1 MILLNSQFAIHNSQL
16 RIAKRLLVKDKI
28 ELLLSISLMNN
39 YIPIT
44 DRTEQFA
51 IRIVKACHYLY
62 EQNGVSKVLANQLLR
77 SGTSI
82 GANVHEAQSAQSNR
96 DFIHKLEIAL
106 KEARETEYWLNI
118 LIKSETVKGSL
129 FQSLLEESQELNRIL
144 ITSTDKLK
152 KKL

>member
-1 MILLNSQFAIHNSQL
+1 
-16 RIAKRLLVKDKI
+16 
-28 ELLLSISLMNN
+28 MNN

-96 DFIHKLEIAL
+96 DFLHKLEIAL

-144 ITSTDKLK
+144 LSSTEKLK